1 MKSAVTTVVSA
12 ADAAGRFPSMSDF
25 ESVKGSFD
33 RAKARLEAA
42 EKLAS
47 CLDKFTNLAVDAV
60 YKNGSYEQANKDKC
74 VRDIHHYLRLINYCL
89 VTGGTG
95 PLDEWGISGMR
106 EIIRIQLLPTAAY
119 IEAFI
124 FMLPL
129 PVPPLLAP
137 FGIVLAMITLP
148 PDMSPSTL
156 FVPPD

>member
-1 MKSAVTTVVSA
+1 MKSAVTTVVRA

-124 FMLPL
+124 FIRDEIKINDVMGQQAETEFKG
-129 PVPPLLAP
+129 LLDYLINA
-137 FGIVLAMITLP
+137 LA
-148 PDMSPSTL
+148 
-156 FVPPD
+156 